1 MWKRGAESVISTT
14 SLTAEEEGD
23 LRPSNEN
30 EDRRREERRSKLLR
44 ASGFNDRER
53 SRVLQLPATA
63 TAIGKGWVSSHSLS
77 LVILFLTYKLSTILF
92 AEFIYFPNI
101 LNTLYF
107 PFNLSQLKLMAK

>member
-63 TAIGKGWVSSHSLS
+63 TAIGRGWVCPYRWVREWKERL
-77 LVILFLTYKLSTILF
+77 
-92 AEFIYFPNI
+92 EN
-101 LNTLYF
+101 
-107 PFNLSQLKLMAK
+107 